1 MSIASLAPRADFP
14 LLAANPALHYLDS
27 AATSQKPAAVLDALR
42 HFYETSNANPHRG
55 AYALSALA
63 TDAYH
68 DARATIARFVGVAD
82 ADCLIFTRGTTESM
96 NLVASSWGGAH
107 VGPGDEIVVSAL
119 EHHANFVPWQQL
131 ALRTGATL
139 RIVELT
145 ATQTIDLDMLRDV
158 VGARTKIVAITHVS
172 NAVGSIT
179 PLHDVVRI
187 VRARSAAVIVVDGAQ
202 AVPHLAVRFDALDV
216 DFYAFSGHK
225 LLGPMGIGVLVGR
238 RALLEAMPPYQFGGD
253 MIEWVRDT
261 DSTWNVLP
269 HKFEAGTPNAADA
282 VALAAAVRYLDGLGM
297 DKVRAHEI
305 ALLEAAEARVRAL
318 PGVTERCA
326 ELLAGRRASARS
338 GHDSRSTRG
347 LHPGR
352 PSLRPAPHA
361 AARCQRHGA
370 GQLLRVQRW
379 PRRGRAG
386 RRARGG
392 AAAVRDRRLSSVAP
406 FTASI
411 AAMYQ
416 DALLAHHRA
425 PHNRRVIESPTT
437 SGARKNPVCGDE
449 ITVMV
454 SLDADTVCDVAFTGR
469 SCSIGVDDDGRGAG
483 AHGERCAGPGRRGR
497 PHAASGRQRW
507 RPRGCGARAVA
518 GCPHTAAR
526 RRAVPRA
533 PRLRHATLAS
543 VARSARRQTVRR

>member
-42 HFYETSNANPHRG
+42 HFYETANANPHRG

-63 TDAYH
+63 TDAYR
-68 DARATIARFVGVAD
+68 DARAAIARFVGVAD

-145 ATQTIDLDMLRDV
+145 PTQTIDLDMLRDV

-202 AVPHLAVRFDALDV
+202 AVPHLAVNFDSLNV

-238 RALLEAMPPYQFGGD
+238 RTLLEAMPPYQFGGD

-282 VALAAAVRYLDGLGM
+282 VALAAAVRYLNGLGM
-297 DKVRAHEI
+297 ANVRAHEL

-318 PGVTERCA
+318 PGVTVYGPPPAERSGVLSFSLADVHPHDLATILDEHGVCVRAGHHCA
-326 ELLAGRRASARS
+326 QPLMRRLGVSATARASFYVYSNGSDVDALV
-338 GHDSRSTRG
+338 GA
-347 LHPGR
+347 L
-352 PSLRPAPHA
+352 A
-361 AARCQRHGA
+361 AAQ
-370 GQLLRVQRW
+370 QLF
-379 PRRGRAG
+379 A
-386 RRARGG
+386 
-392 AAAVRDRRLSSVAP
+392 
-406 FTASI
+406 
-411 AAMYQ
+411 
-416 DALLAHHRA
+416 
-425 PHNRRVIESPTT
+425 
-437 SGARKNPVCGDE
+437 
-449 ITVMV
+449 TV
-454 SLDADTVCDVAFTGR
+454 D
-469 SCSIGVDDDGRGAG
+469 
-483 AHGERCAGPGRRGR
+483 
-497 PHAASGRQRW
+497 
-507 RPRGCGARAVA
+507 
-518 GCPHTAAR
+518 
-526 RRAVPRA
+526 
-533 PRLRHATLAS
+533 
-543 VARSARRQTVRR
+543 